1 MNLNVFGLNA
11 FKVLGGSYSIGKCL
25 SEILNEDISKLPF
38 FVLTSKE
45 IKKKLGDLTFIT
57 ATDGNHG
64 RGVAWMA
71 KHLQQKSVVL
81 YAKRFITN
89 EIKSNSR
96 WGADA
101 SITDFNYDDAVRLA
115 NEKAKEIIG

>member
-1 MNLNVFGLNA
+1 MNLKRFGLNA

-25 SEILNEDISKLPF
+25 SEILNEVIFQNFHF

-71 KHLQQKSVVL
+71 KHLQQKISSL

-96 WGADA
+96 
-101 SITDFNYDDAVRLA
+101 
-115 NEKAKEIIG
+115 